1 MKKKLKTVWSVHQN
15 YNQRIK
21 FMFARRVHVFWIR
34 NSFCKK
40 QQQKK
45 YEIDEHFAYQWMVL
59 TAKSFMLKCSSND
72 LKGSINSSVW
82 RNLSF
87 DCITVPFKII
97 FTMIATRKIM
107 RRFINEFSVKS
118 SWRCVT
124 RFKELSQKLYR
135 NFTICYHIL
144 SVSTCEGARLL
155 LNFLSFVTLY
165 GHVNDIIIIFF
176 FSIFLSARL
185 F

>member
-21 FMFARRVHVFWIR
+21 FMFARRVHVFWIGK
-34 NSFCKK
+34 SFCKQ

-59 TAKSFMLKCSSND
+59 TAKSSMLKCSAID

-87 DCITVPFKII
+87 DCITVPLKII

-176 FSIFLSARL
+176 LSR
-185 F
+185 FFY